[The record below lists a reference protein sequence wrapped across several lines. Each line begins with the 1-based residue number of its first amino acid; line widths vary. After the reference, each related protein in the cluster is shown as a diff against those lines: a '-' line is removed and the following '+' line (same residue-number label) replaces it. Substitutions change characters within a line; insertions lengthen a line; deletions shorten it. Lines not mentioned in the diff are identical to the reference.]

1 MIDKLTQQQYDD
13 LLENQPN
20 QLHDHMM
27 GAIEQWLASDSDQN
41 RLDHE
46 EKQRQRDEKLAPL
59 RAQVEAEI
67 QAKLAAALA
76 QQPNQ

>member
-1 MIDKLTQQQYDD
+1 MIGKLTQQQYDD

-20 QLHDHMM
+20 LLHDHMM
-27 GAIEQWLASDSDQN
+27 GTIEQWLASDSDQN
-41 RLDHE
+41 RLAHE

-67 QAKLAAALA
+67 QARIAAALA